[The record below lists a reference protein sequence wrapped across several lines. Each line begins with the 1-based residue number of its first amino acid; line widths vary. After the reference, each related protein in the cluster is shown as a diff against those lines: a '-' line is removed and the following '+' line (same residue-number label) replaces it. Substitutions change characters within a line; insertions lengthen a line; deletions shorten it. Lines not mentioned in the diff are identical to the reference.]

1 MDALSPTASDILRAL
16 ASLPGLSEVGD
27 VDDADESRFCIEGRL
42 ALDALSVKVQG
53 QGTLGHPLA
62 PEAAAALGAAST
74 PARYGRR
81 EATLLDAQVRDSGE
95 IDAQALTLDW
105 RDDALSPLLSEVAR
119 GLGLHALEARP
130 HKLLIYGPGQFF
142 KPHQDTE
149 KHAGMVGTLVLVWPS
164 AHIGGELQVRHGD
177 EEVRFASQHL
187 RADAIRWC
195 AFYAD
200 CQHEVLPV
208 IEGWRVVLTLD
219 LVVPAAPALL
229 PGTPVH
235 PPLREALRAHFF
247 PAQTPLHSP
256 WVLLLDH
263 QYTEHGLYWSLL
275 KGEDRPRVLALRAAA
290 QALGLVVHL
299 ALVKIHES
307 WTASTDDYRSRG
319 RPGAPKPDE
328 LIDEDMAFDY
338 WVDAD
343 DQPLQRTALPVAWS
357 DVTSLRDTDDSFL
370 VDEQYEGYMGN
381 YGETLDY
388 WYRRAALVIQTP
400 MAAEVSRF
408 ATDFEAALADML
420 TLARHSDRAEDLA
433 QRIDA
438 VTTSLGRQR
447 EAQGRALL
455 ARYAELAMAVPDAAQ
470 ARSLCEGFAWG
481 EFSSADVPVWAGLQA
496 RWGVPWLLD
505 AIGAWADAPVRWA
518 YRSLHKGG
526 DAYRLWWPQPLP
538 AFVQACQNAKLDA
551 AVIEQVLTRCCAALA
566 ASDHELASAP
576 PVQRYAACKRRLRDV
591 GDLLQALAFSPGA
604 AAHVRAVLS
613 HVRAHPALYPI
624 EVLGP
629 WWRTLLPVIAALP
642 EMTALRA
649 AVIDALQQ
657 ALAAP
662 EWAADDQRLG
672 DVEWTCRCP
681 DCQRVIDWAASPSA
695 APLTLAIAEAR
706 RQHVQGK
713 LHNAAVVVAVKT
725 VKQGSPHKLVLSK
738 PTDLHAKRCARRQAW
753 VDDLAAL
760 GGGTGEAL

>member
-1 MDALSPTASDILRAL
+1 MDALSPTASGILRAL

-27 VDDADESRFCIEGRL
+27 VDEADESRFCIEGRL

-53 QGTLGHPLA
+53 QGTLEHPLA
-62 PEAAAALGAAST
+62 PEAADALRAAST

-81 EATLLDAQVRDSGE
+81 EATLLDPQVRDSGE
-95 IDAQALTLDW
+95 IDAQVLTLDW
-105 RDDALSPLLSEVAR
+105 REGALSPLLSEVAR

-164 AHIGGELQVRHGD
+164 AHIGGELQVRHAD

-208 IEGWRVVLTLD
+208 IEGWRVVLTFD

-235 PPLREALRAHFF
+235 PRLREALQAHFF
-247 PAQTPLHSP
+247 PAQAPLHSP

-290 QALGLVVHL
+290 QAVGLVVHL

-307 WTASTDDYRSRG
+307 WTATTDDYRSRG

-328 LIDEDMAFDY
+328 LIDEDMALDY

-343 DQPLQRTALPVAWS
+343 DQPLQRAALPVDWS
-357 DVTSLRDTDDSFL
+357 DAASLRETDHSFL
-370 VDEQYEGYMGN
+370 VDEQYEGFMGN

-408 ATDFEAALADML
+408 ATDFEGALADML
-420 TLARHSDRAEDLA
+420 TLARHSDRAVELA
-433 QRIDA
+433 QRIVA
-438 VTTSLGRQR
+438 VAATLAQQCD
-447 EAQGRALL
+447 AQGRALL

-470 ARSLCEGFAWG
+470 ARSLCEGFAWS
-481 EFSSADVPVWAGLQA
+481 EFAPVDVPVWAQLQA
-496 RWGVPWLLD
+496 RWGTPWLLD

-526 DAYRLWWPQPLP
+526 DGYRLWWPQPLS
-538 AFVQACQNAKLDA
+538 AFVQACLEAKLDA
-551 AVIEQVLTRCCAALA
+551 AVIEHVLARCDAALVA
-566 ASDHELASAP
+566 ADQELALALP
-576 PVQRYAACKRRLRDV
+576 AQRYAARERRLRDV
-591 GDLLQALAFSPGA
+591 GDLLQALAYSP
-604 AAHVRAVLS
+604 RASTHLRGVLS

-624 EVLGP
+624 DVLGP
-629 WWRTLLPVIAALP
+629 WWRTLPPVIAALP

-649 AVIDALQQ
+649 AVIDVLQQ

-662 EWAADDQRLG
+662 EWAADDHRLSE
-672 DVEWTCRCP
+672 VEWTCRCV

-713 LHNAAVVVAVKT
+713 LHEAAVVVGTKT
-725 VKQGSPHKLVLSK
+725 LKQGSPHKLVLSK
-738 PTDLHAKRCARRQAW
+738 PTDLHAKRRARRQAW
-753 VDDLAAL
+753 ADDLAAL
-760 GGGTGEAL
+760 GGGVGEAL